1 MIKLVGGN
9 SLRLLRNGAE
19 YFPALLECIA
29 TAQSEVWLE
38 TYIFAGDQIGH
49 KITAALCCAAQRGAT
64 VRVLIDGFGA
74 RDMPQQLREQLRDAG
89 VQLLVFR
96 PNISPLTL
104 RRQRLRRMHRKMASV
119 DARVAF
125 VGGINII
132 DDDDTPAQMPPRHD
146 FAMRIEGPL
155 AFAVVDRMERLWG
168 VVAWASLQRRW
179 RASRKPRGSPP
190 QTGSQRAALL
200 IRDNLRHRS
209 DIEDAYLDAI
219 SHAREEII
227 IANAYFFPGRRLRR
241 AIMAAAR
248 RDVRVILLLQG
259 RSDHPLLQLASR
271 ALYGPLLDAGVQIF
285 EFTAGFLH
293 AKVAVCDQRW
303 ATVGSSNIDP
313 FSLLLARE
321 ANVVVDDLAF
331 TAELRGALR
340 ELMNQGAKPV
350 PSAQWHSRPML
361 EKLPILAAYL
371 LVRTLMKLFGY
382 GERQ

>member
-1 MIKLVGGN
+1 MIELMEGN
-9 SLRLLRNGAE
+9 SLRLLRHGVE

-38 TYIFAGDQIGH
+38 TYIFSGDQIGIN
-49 KITAALCCAAQRGAT
+49 ITDALCGAARRGAT

-74 RDMPQQLREQLRDAG
+74 RDMPQLLRDQLLSAG

-132 DDDDTPAQMPPRHD
+132 DDNDTPAEMPPRHD
-146 FAMRIEGPL
+146 YAVRIEGPL
-155 AFAVVDRMERLWG
+155 AVAVMEQMEKLWG
-168 VVAWASLQRRW
+168 VVAGANLRRRW
-179 RASRKPRGSPP
+179 RRARQPRVAAP
-190 QTGSQRAALL
+190 QAGSQRAALL

-209 DIEDAYLDAI
+209 DIEDAYLEAI
-219 SHAREEII
+219 SNAREEII

-241 AIMAAAR
+241 AMRAAAR

-271 ALYGPLLDAGVQIF
+271 ALYGPLLDAGVQIH
-285 EFTAGFLH
+285 EYTTGFLH
-293 AKVAVCDQRW
+293 AKVAVCDERW

-321 ANVVVDDLAF
+321 ANVFVDDRAF
-331 TAELRGALR
+331 TAELRGELR
-340 ELMNQGAKPV
+340 ELMNQGAKQV
-350 PSAQWHSRPML
+350 PSAQWHSRSMF

-371 LVRTLMKLFGY
+371 LVRTLMGLFGY
-382 GERQ
+382 GERL